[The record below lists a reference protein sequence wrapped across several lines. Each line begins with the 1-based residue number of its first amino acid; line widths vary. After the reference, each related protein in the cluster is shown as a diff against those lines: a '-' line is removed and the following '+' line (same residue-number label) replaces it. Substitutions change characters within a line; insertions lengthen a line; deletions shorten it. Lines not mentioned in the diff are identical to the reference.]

1 MRTLDGVSVSIPN
14 QELLKTEI
22 ENFGRKK
29 TVRRHVSVTPGYEY
43 DSKDVEKAL
52 LEAADNV
59 LGVLKEPKPYV
70 RITNF
75 LNYAVEYTLYVYVSD
90 INRISQIEADI
101 YRIVLDTVK
110 KHGIDIRTPLLLQQV
125 QNQSNTS

>member
-1 MRTLDGVSVSIPN
+1 VL
-14 QELLKTEI
+14 
-22 ENFGRKK
+22 
-29 TVRRHVSVTPGYEY
+29 VTPGYEY
-43 DSKDVEKAL
+43 DSEDVEKAL
-52 LEAADNV
+52 LEAADKG

-75 LNYAVEYTLYVYVSD
+75 LNYAVEYALFVYVSD
-90 INRISQIEADI
+90 IKRISQIDADL

-125 QNQSNTS
+125 QNQSNTD